1 MRTVGGSRRPADGT
15 DGDAGADGLMA
26 GAEGGGPDDTGGVL
40 FALGAWID
48 PQDPATIADYDAWE
62 DQIVVVYD
70 PEAGAAPR
78 LSIEP
83 SDTVG
88 AAWVVLNGTRLA
100 EVLEAGSLAPR
111 DVLLLTPAEFAHF

>member
-1 MRTVGGSRRPADGT
+1 MIRAESDGQ
-15 DGDAGADGLMA
+15 DQ
-26 GAEGGGPDDTGGVL
+26 TGGEL
-40 FALGAWID
+40 FALGDWID
-48 PQDPATIADYDAWE
+48 PRDPATIADYDAWE

-70 PEAGAAPR
+70 PDAGVAPR

-83 SDTVG
+83 SETHG

-100 EVLEAGSLAPR
+100 EVLGAGSLAAQ

>member
-1 MRTVGGSRRPADGT
+1 MI
-15 DGDAGADGLMA
+15 
-26 GAEGGGPDDTGGVL
+26 GAEDGGQDETGGEL
-40 FALGAWID
+40 FALGEWID
-48 PQDPATIADYDAWE
+48 PQDPATISDYDAWE

-70 PEAGAAPR
+70 PDAGVAPR

-83 SDTVG
+83 SETAG

-100 EVLEAGSLAPR
+100 EVLQAGNLAAR